1 MELKTGLQTTLQQ
14 RLAMTPRLQ
23 QALKLL
29 QVPTLELQQILK
41 QELQQN
47 PMLEEVDEIVEAQED
62 QEDMESKNEDAEET
76 DSGVDWD
83 EFWND
88 TYDSS
93 FRSSEDR
100 SQDFKERVP
109 VTRVGLRDLLESQL
123 GQSTCSQDQIE
134 IGRFIIGCID
144 DDGYMRVPIEEAA
157 KDIGRSVE
165 EVERVLELIHTFDP
179 PGVGARSREECLL
192 IQLKAQG
199 IENPTAEAILKDH
212 FQDFLQRRY
221 SDIAR
226 ALKITPGQVQAAA
239 DLIAK
244 LNPNPG
250 SQITGEDPIYV
261 IPDLIVERV
270 NDDYEVFLNDKNVPR
285 LRISARYKELLR
297 QSKGKQN
304 PAGTFIKGKLNSA
317 RWLIQT
323 IEQRRRTMVKVM
335 KCIVDEQREFLERGI
350 AHLRPLTLQQV
361 ASRIG
366 MHESTVSR
374 VTSNKYV
381 QTPRGVFLLKYFFS
395 SSLERDGCEDVSA
408 KSVRNLIK
416 ELIAREDRKNPL
428 SDQAVADM
436 LRDKGYRIARRTVAK
451 YREQMNILSARQRRR
466 F

>member
-47 PMLEEVDEIVEAQED
+47 PMLEEVDDVVEAEEDKEAKEQQEAQQED
-62 QEDMESKNEDAEET
+62 S
-76 DSGVDWD
+76 SVDWD

-93 FRSSEDR
+93 FRGSEDR
-100 SQDFKERVP
+100 SQEFHERVP
-109 VTRVGLRDLLESQL
+109 VTRVGLREILENQL
-123 GQSTCSQDQIE
+123 RQNTSSEAQIE
-134 IGRFIIGCID
+134 IGDFIIGCLD
-144 DDGYMRVPIEEAA
+144 DDGYMRVPVEEIANDLGVTVEA
-157 KDIGRSVE
+157 VE
-165 EVERVLELIHTFDP
+165 EVLALIQTFDP
-179 PGVGARSREECLL
+179 PGVAARSREECLL
-192 IQLKAQG
+192 VQLRGRG
-199 IENPTAEAILKDH
+199 IENAIAEGILRDH
-212 FQDFLQRRY
+212 FQSFLQRRY
-221 SDIAR
+221 ADIAK
-226 ALKITPGQVQAAA
+226 ALKITPEQVQVAA
-239 DLIAK
+239 DIIAT

-250 SQITGEDPIYV
+250 SQITGEDPMYV

-285 LRISARYKELLR
+285 LRISARYRELLR
-297 QSKGKQN
+297 QSKGRKDA
-304 PAGTFIKGKLNSA
+304 AGSFIQGKLNSA

-335 KCIVDEQREFLERGI
+335 RCIVDEQRDFLDKGI
-350 AHLRPLTLQQV
+350 AHLKPLTLQQV

-395 SSLERDGCEDVSA
+395 SSLERDGFEDVSA

-416 ELIAREDRKNPL
+416 ELIDQEEKKSPL
-428 SDQAVADM
+428 SDQAIADM
-436 LRDKGYRIARRTVAK
+436 LHERGFKIARRTVAK

-466 F
+466 Y

>member
-1 MELKTGLQTTLQQ
+1 MELKTGLQITLQQ
-14 RLAMTPRLQ
+14 RLTMTPRLQ

-47 PMLEEVDEIVEAQED
+47 PMLEEVDDVVEAEDD
-62 QEDMESKNEDAEET
+62 QEAKSEEET
-76 DSGVDWD
+76 QKEDSSVDWD

-93 FRSSEDR
+93 FRGSEDR
-100 SQDFKERVP
+100 SQEFKERVP
-109 VTRVGLRDLLESQL
+109 VTRVGLSELLESQL
-123 GQSTCSQDQIE
+123 RQIISSPEQIE
-134 IGRFIIGCID
+134 IGQFIIGCID
-144 DDGYMRVPIEEAA
+144 DDGYMRVPVEELAGDLN
-157 KDIGRSVE
+157 KPVEQVE
-165 EVERVLELIHTFDP
+165 EVLALIQTFDP
-179 PGVGARSREECLL
+179 PGVGSRSREQCLL
-192 IQLKAQG
+192 IQLRARG
-199 IENPTAEAILKDH
+199 IESAIAEAILKDH

-221 SDIAR
+221 ADIAK
-226 ALKITPGQVQAAA
+226 ALKTSPEQVQIAA
-239 DLIAK
+239 DYIAT

-250 SQITGEDPIYV
+250 SQISGEDPMYV

-285 LRISARYKELLR
+285 LRISARYRELLR
-297 QSKGKQN
+297 QNKGSKD
-304 PAGTFIKGKLNSA
+304 PAGSFIKGKLNSA

-323 IEQRRRTMVKVM
+323 IEQRRRTMIKVM
-335 KCIVDEQREFLERGI
+335 RCIVDEQRAFLDRGI
-350 AHLRPLTLQQV
+350 AHLKPLTLQQV

-374 VTSNKYV
+374 VTSNKYA

-395 SSLERDGCEDVSA
+395 SSLERDGGEDVSA

-416 ELIAREDRKNPL
+416 EFIDQEEKKSPL
-428 SDQAVADM
+428 SDQAIADM
-436 LRDKGYRIARRTVAK
+436 LHERGFKIARRTVAK

-466 F
+466 Y

>member
-14 RLAMTPRLQ
+14 RLTMTPRLQ

-47 PMLEEVDEIVEAQED
+47 PMLEEVDEVVEAEEDVEAKSQEEVRQED
-62 QEDMESKNEDAEET
+62 S
-76 DSGVDWD
+76 SIDWD

-88 TYDSS
+88 SYDSG
-93 FRSSEDR
+93 FRGSEDR
-100 SQDFKERVP
+100 SQEFHERVP
-109 VTRVGLRDLLESQL
+109 VTRVGLRELLENQL
-123 GQSTCSQDQIE
+123 RQNTRSEGQIR
-134 IGRFIIGCID
+134 IGDFIIGCLD
-144 DDGYMRVPIEEAA
+144 DDGYMRVPVEEIARDLDVSA
-157 KDIGRSVE
+157 E
-165 EVERVLELIHTFDP
+165 EVETVLALLQTFDP
-179 PGVGARSREECLL
+179 AGVAARSREECLL
-192 IQLKAQG
+192 IQLRNRG
-199 IENPTAEAILKDH
+199 IKNPTAEAILRDH

-221 SDIAR
+221 ADIAK
-226 ALKITPGQVQAAA
+226 ALKITPEQVQAAA
-239 DLIAK
+239 DIIAT

-250 SQITGEDPIYV
+250 SQITGEDPMYV

-285 LRISARYKELLR
+285 LRISARYRELLR
-297 QSKGKQN
+297 KGKGRKDE
-304 PAGTFIKGKLNSA
+304 AGTFIQGKLNSA

-335 KCIVDEQREFLERGI
+335 KCIVEEQRDFLDKGI
-350 AHLRPLTLQQV
+350 EHLKPLTLQQV

-381 QTPRGVFLLKYFFS
+381 QTPRGVFVLKYFFS
-395 SSLERDGCEDVSA
+395 SSLERDGFEDVSA
-408 KSVRNLIK
+408 KSVRNYIK
-416 ELIAREDRKNPL
+416 ELIDQEEKKNPL
-428 SDQAVADM
+428 SDQGIADM
-436 LRDKGYRIARRTVAK
+436 LHERGYKIARRTVAK

-466 F
+466 Y